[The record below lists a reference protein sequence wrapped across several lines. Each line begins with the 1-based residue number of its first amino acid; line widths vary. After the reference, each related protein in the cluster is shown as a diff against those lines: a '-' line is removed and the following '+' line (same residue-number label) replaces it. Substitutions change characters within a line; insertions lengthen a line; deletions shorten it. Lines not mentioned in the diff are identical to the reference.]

1 MKYLSD
7 MAIDHP
13 RVVTVAT
20 ILVLLMAVFAAS
32 FTPVQRSPAITKA
45 IVLVAIPYPD
55 SQPSEAENEIA
66 RKVEDALNKLQNVDF
81 LVSTSLR
88 GSSVTQVVFLD
99 GVDPDDARR
108 EVKDL
113 VDRIRNELPAGRE
126 VQPQVDDIDFEG
138 MPLLLVNIRG
148 PRGFDERELKEF
160 AEDIQDDLEEVP
172 GVANI
177 QLFGGKEREIHVNVN
192 PDLMTQYGVTL
203 AQVRQ
208 AMADFHAE
216 VPAGEFTTGDFE
228 RSLRNETKLRGVKDI
243 REAIVSSEE
252 GRVIRVADIANVID
266 TNRKV
271 MTLAEFD
278 GAAGVL
284 LIVNK
289 ESDINTLGAA
299 RAVKA
304 KVDELRTQYPDF
316 EFSTTRDASEEIWV
330 MFRVLGSSAIF
341 GALLVL
347 VILAWT
353 MGLRISF
360 LVLIAIP
367 FSMAVAL
374 IFLFATGIPV
384 SNMVV
389 FAFILVLGM
398 VVDGAIIVAENIHR
412 HIERGEDPV
421 DAAKIGIHEVG
432 VPVIAADLTTVAAF
446 LPMLLVPGIMGD
458 FMSVMPKVVSV
469 ALLGSILVD
478 HFVIPTIAARW
489 FSKKTPD
496 KDESQSF
503 TALSAQ
509 GAKVDTAV
517 VSKQARIRPNIGPF
531 TRLYASGLRFALANR
546 VFVLIWCLVACWG
559 AQILIGQLGFKFFPA
574 SDRGQFIV
582 KYELPLGYTCAETL
596 AASETIIEPLRK
608 WERTGILRH
617 YVTSVGTTGG
627 LAMRVDDDPATG
639 PEFGQVQVE
648 LVPPMDRAIHT
659 DEVIRYL
666 RENIKPLPEMK
677 FSVEVVEDGPPGGAD
692 VSVRLTGKDLK
703 QLGDIAQKIQQEL
716 AEVRGA
722 TDPRTDYRP
731 DNPELIVEP
740 KPEVVGLFGMTEMQ
754 IAQLVQTAI
763 AGDNRIQIT
772 LDDEDVTLRIQLA
785 PEYRDSPEDLK
796 RLMVRGP
803 EGRKTTIGQLA
814 SVRRDTGLYSIN
826 RYNRDR
832 AVIAKCDVVEP
843 VQPAE
848 VFRALNDRILP
859 DLGFRPMADAEKSLE
874 GFAKKFVGE
883 PSSLVAGVQAEF
895 TGENDERDK
904 NFRYLLYSMVIAVVL
919 IASILVWQFNSFRQS
934 GVVMLTVP
942 LSFIGVVIG
951 MWASGFPFSL
961 ASFIGLVSLTGI
973 VVNDAIVLVDFTNQA
988 RRRGLPVREALLE
1001 AGVNRLRP
1009 VLLTTVTTIGGLLPL
1024 LLNISGGAEF
1034 WQPLT
1039 GAVVFGLAFA
1049 TILTL
1054 VVIPCAYGLA
1064 YNLPFWMWLALATI
1078 IVSLPLSSVASR
1090 AGLGDVGVA
1099 AVGLVCLAA
1108 GIGFTTR
1115 EILHARRAGEPLL
1128 WIANP

>member
-1 MKYLSD
+1 MLRQITD
-7 MAIDHP
+7 TAIDHP
-13 RVVTVAT
+13 RVVIVSTL
-20 ILVLLMAVFAAS
+20 LVIGMAFYAAF

-45 IVLVAIPYPD
+45 VVLVAIPYPD
-55 SQPSEAENEIA
+55 AQPSEAESEIA
-66 RKVEDALNKLQNVDF
+66 RKIEDALSSLQNVDY

-99 GVDPDDARR
+99 GVVPDEARR

-126 VQPQVDDIDFEG
+126 VQPQVEDIDFEG
-138 MPLLLVNIRG
+138 APLMLVNIQ
-148 PRGFDERELKEF
+148 PPVGFDERELKDF
-160 AEDIQDDLEEVP
+160 AEDVQEELEEVP
-172 GVANI
+172 GVSNI
-177 QLFGGKEREIHVNVN
+177 QLFGGKEREIHVDVN

-203 AQVRQ
+203 AMLRQ
-208 AMADFHAE
+208 ALSDFHAE
-216 VPAGEFTTGDFE
+216 VPAGEFTTGVFE
-228 RSLRNETKLRGVKDI
+228 RSIRNETKLRGVRDI
-243 REAIVSSEE
+243 REAIVSSEA
-252 GRVIRVADIANVID
+252 GRVIRVADIAEVID
-266 TNRKV
+266 THRKI
-271 MTLAEFD
+271 MTLSEFD
-278 GAAGVL
+278 GDSGAV

-289 ESDINTLGAA
+289 EADINTLGAA
-299 RAVKA
+299 RAVKD
-304 KVDELRTQYPDF
+304 KVAQLRSQYPDF
-316 EFSTTRDASEEIWV
+316 TFSTTRDASEEIWV

-341 GALLVL
+341 GAMLVL

-353 MGLRISF
+353 MGLRISI

-367 FSMAVAL
+367 FSSAVAL
-374 IFLFATGIPV
+374 VFLFATGIPV

-432 VPVIAADLTTVAAF
+432 LPVIAADLTTVAAF

-458 FMSVMPKVVSV
+458 FMGVMPKVVSV
-469 ALLGSILVD
+469 ALLGSVLVD
-478 HFVIPTIAARW
+478 HFIIPTIAARW
-489 FSKKTPD
+489 FSRQAPKQ
-496 KDESQSF
+496 DETQSF
-503 TALSAQ
+503 HALTAASKTAQ
-509 GAKVDTAV
+509 APTTQLAK
-517 VSKQARIRPNIGPF
+517 ARIRPNIGPF
-531 TRLYASGLRFALANR
+531 TRGYAAMLRFALANR
-546 VFVLIWCLVACWG
+546 IFVLIWCIVACWG
-559 AQILIGQLGFKFFPA
+559 AKLLIAELGFKFFPA

-582 KYELPLGYTCAETL
+582 RYELPLGYSCAETL
-596 AASETIIEPLRK
+596 AASKVILDPLKR
-608 WERTGILRH
+608 WEDTGVLVH
-617 YVTSVGTTGG
+617 YVTSVGSAGG

-648 LVPPMDRAIHT
+648 LVPPMDRTVHVN
-659 DEVIRYL
+659 DVIQYL
-666 RENIKPLPEMK
+666 RENIKPLPGMK
-677 FSVEVVEDGPPGGAD
+677 FSVEEVQDGPPGGAD
-692 VSVRLTGKDLK
+692 VSVRLTGKNLN
-703 QLGDIAQKIQQEL
+703 QLGDIAGRITAEL
-716 AEVRGA
+716 RRVRGA

-731 DNPELIVEP
+731 DNPELIIEP

-754 IAQLVQTAI
+754 IASAVQTAI

-785 PEYRDSPEDLK
+785 PQYRQHPEDLK
-796 RLMVRGP
+796 RLMIRGP
-803 EGRKTTIGQLA
+803 EGRQTAIGELA
-814 SVRRDTGLYSIN
+814 DIRRDVGLYSIN
-826 RYNRDR
+826 RYDRNR

-843 VQPAE
+843 VQPAD
-848 VFRALNDRILP
+848 VFQVLNDEILP
-859 DLGFRPMADAEKSLE
+859 DLGFRPSAEAEKSLE
-874 GFAKKFVGE
+874 GFSKTLIGE
-883 PSSLVAGVQAEF
+883 PTTLVEGVQAEF

-904 NFRYLLYSMVIAVVL
+904 NFRYLLTSMLIAVVL
-919 IASILVWQFNSFRQS
+919 IAAILVWQFNSFRQS
-934 GVVMLTVP
+934 GVVMITVP

-988 RRRGLPVREALLE
+988 RARGLPVREALLE

-1009 VLLTTVTTIGGLLPL
+1009 VLLTTITTIGGLLPL

-1064 YNLPFWMWLALATI
+1064 YNLPYWMWLVIAT
-1078 IVSLPLSSVASR
+1078 LVAG
-1090 AGLGDVGVA
+1090 GL
-1099 AVGLVCLAA
+1099 LA
-1108 GIGFTTR
+1108 GIAA
-1115 EILHARRAGEPLL
+1115 LSVPS
-1128 WIANP
+1128 